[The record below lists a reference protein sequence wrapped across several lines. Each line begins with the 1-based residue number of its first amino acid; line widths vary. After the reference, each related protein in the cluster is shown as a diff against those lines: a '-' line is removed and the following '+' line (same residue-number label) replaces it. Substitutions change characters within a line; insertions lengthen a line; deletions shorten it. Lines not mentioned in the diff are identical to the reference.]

1 MAETPKN
8 SKPSKRTESWWS
20 KNWFYITLVLVAVIG
35 GGCAFTLPYYFQR
48 EGDNIWSLRQAILA
62 ATGGVL
68 AILTLWEN
76 RRKNIQ
82 EKEKNDQDHTRQVHA
97 ERRSRYAKAIEQLA
111 DEKAPIRLGGIYT
124 LVKLVDEWLADEK
137 TLPNGEERRE
147 EGQVI
152 INSLCAYI
160 RSPFDLVPK
169 AEVLSQDKT
178 PENYEGGDQQFVKD
192 QARFREEQEIRHII
206 LSEIKKRLNGDKVKN
221 KEITPGTWS
230 YFEYNFSDAHFF
242 YAVNFNNSYFDASL
256 NFLGAT
262 FTGYASFSGTTFT
275 QDAEF
280 RLATFTRRTDFSG
293 ATFTQVIFSGATFAW
308 TDFYGATFTHAFFIG
323 VTFTRADFTRVSF
336 THADFHRAT
345 FTHDADF
352 TVAAFTHNADFRWV
366 TFTHDADFTSA
377 TFTGEASFIM
387 ATFTGYANFS
397 GATFTQRADFSSAT
411 FTGEAS
417 FLQGADFRRVTFHSE
432 PSFIGV
438 LGKARFSYKV
448 IPEDYRFEVDPD
460 SPCKIETEEKEYN
473 GVKFRIPKG
482 AILFDPDG
490 SSEQKDDNDS

>member
-1 MAETPKN
+1 MAWGTLWSVTGVLALIAILLVILSVVRYVQKPEKVILRKFYLWLGTLAILGGTWAFFLPIAINSGFTKN
-8 SKPSKRTESWWS
+8 DDGPT
-20 KNWFYITLVLVAVIG
+20 
-35 GGCAFTLPYYFQR
+35 
-48 EGDNIWSLRQAILA
+48 LRQLLIYT
-62 ATGGVL
+62 TGGVL
-68 AILTLWEN
+68 GVVTLGET
-76 RRKNIQ
+76 RRKNDQ
-82 EKEKNDQDHTRQVHA
+82 EHTRQVPA

-137 TLPNGEERRE
+137 TLPNEEERRE

-152 INSLCAYI
+152 VNSLCAYI

-169 AEVLSQDKT
+169 AEVLSQDQT

-192 QARFREEQEIRHII
+192 RARFREEQEIRHII

-221 KEITPGTWS
+221 KEITQITPGTWS

-242 YAVNFNNSYFDASL
+242 YAVNFNNSYFGASL

-262 FTGYASFSGTTFT
+262 FTGYVNFSGATFT
-275 QDAEF
+275 QVIFSGATF
-280 RLATFTRRTDFSG
+280 TQVIFSGATFTRRTDFSG
-293 ATFTQVIFSGATFAW
+293 ATFTQVIFFG
-308 TDFYGATFTHAFFIG
+308 
-323 VTFTRADFTRVSF
+323 
-336 THADFHRAT
+336 AT

-352 TVAAFTHNADFRWV
+352 TMAAFTHDADFRWV
-366 TFTHDADFTSA
+366 TFTHDADFTSV

-397 GATFTQRADFSSAT
+397 GATFTHDADFSSAT

-417 FLQGADFRRVTFHSE
+417 FLQGADFRRVTFHGE

-460 SPCKIETEEKEYN
+460 SPCKIETEEQEYN

-482 AILFDPDG
+482 AILFDPD
-490 SSEQKDDNDS
+490 EPPELDDNNDS

>member
-1 MAETPKN
+1 MTESPKSSKTPKRN
-8 SKPSKRTESWWS
+8 GSWWR
-20 KNWFYITLVLVAVIG
+20 KNWFYTVLIAVALLG
-35 GGCAFTLPYYFQR
+35 GLGAFWIPFRLPQPFSK
-48 EGDNIWSLRQAILA
+48 GDSISTLRQSILA
-62 ATGGVL
+62 ATGGIL

-137 TLPNGEERRE
+137 TLPNEEERRE

-152 INSLCAYI
+152 VNSLCAYI

-169 AEVLSQDKT
+169 AEVLSQDQT

-192 QARFREEQEIRHII
+192 RARFREEQEIRHII

-221 KEITPGTWS
+221 KEITQITPGTWS

-242 YAVNFNNSYFDASL
+242 YAVNFNNSYFGASL

-262 FTGYASFSGTTFT
+262 FTGYVN
-275 QDAEF
+275 
-280 RLATFTRRTDFSG
+280 FSG
-293 ATFTQVIFSGATFAW
+293 ATFTQVIFSGATFTRR
-308 TDFYGATFTHAFFIG
+308 TD
-323 VTFTRADFTRVSF
+323 
-336 THADFHRAT
+336 
-345 FTHDADF
+345 
-352 TVAAFTHNADFRWV
+352 
-366 TFTHDADFTSA
+366 
-377 TFTGEASFIM
+377 
-387 ATFTGYANFS
+387 FS
-397 GATFTQRADFSSAT
+397 GATFTHDADFSSAT

-417 FLQGADFRRVTFHSE
+417 FLQGADFRRVTFHGE

-460 SPCKIETEEKEYN
+460 SPCKIETEEQEYN

-482 AILFDPDG
+482 ATLFDPDEP
-490 SSEQKDDNDS
+490 SEQKDDNDS

>member
-1 MAETPKN
+1 MAWGTLWSVTGVLALIAILLVILSVVRYVQKPEKVILRKFYLWLGTLAILGGTWAFFLPIAINSGFTKN
-8 SKPSKRTESWWS
+8 DDGPT
-20 KNWFYITLVLVAVIG
+20 
-35 GGCAFTLPYYFQR
+35 
-48 EGDNIWSLRQAILA
+48 LRQLLIYT
-62 ATGGVL
+62 TGGVL
-68 AILTLWEN
+68 GVVTLGET
-76 RRKNIQ
+76 RRKNDQ
-82 EKEKNDQDHTRQVHA
+82 EHTRQVPA

-137 TLPNGEERRE
+137 TLPNEEERRE

-152 INSLCAYI
+152 VNSLCAYI

-169 AEVLSQDKT
+169 AEVLSQDQT

-221 KEITPGTWS
+221 KEITQITPGTWS

-242 YAVNFNNSYFDASL
+242 YAVNFNNSYFGASL

-262 FTGYASFSGTTFT
+262 FTGYVN
-275 QDAEF
+275 
-280 RLATFTRRTDFSG
+280 FSG
-293 ATFTQVIFSGATFAW
+293 ATFTQ
-308 TDFYGATFTHAFFIG
+308 
-323 VTFTRADFTRVSF
+323 
-336 THADFHRAT
+336 
-345 FTHDADF
+345 
-352 TVAAFTHNADFRWV
+352 
-366 TFTHDADFTSA
+366 
-377 TFTGEASFIM
+377 
-387 ATFTGYANFS
+387 ANFS
-397 GATFTQRADFSSAT
+397 GATFTHDADFSSAT

-417 FLQGADFRRVTFHSE
+417 FLQGADFRRVTFHGE

-460 SPCKIETEEKEYN
+460 SPCKIETEEQEYN

-482 AILFDPDG
+482 AILFDPD
-490 SSEQKDDNDS
+490 EPPELDDNNDS